1 MQLSKITLSQSYY
14 SPQVEALRDRLL
26 GWDSPNQEQ
35 LGEIGTVEFQWG
47 RLLDSI
53 LELCP
58 PNREQEQAIIHL
70 ESVREWA
77 RKSIIRGSQP

>member
-1 MQLSKITLSQSYY
+1 MDKDNLSPRTR
-14 SPQVEALRDRLL
+14 ELRERLF

-35 LGEIGTVEFQWG
+35 LKDIGTIEYHWG
-47 RLLDSI
+47 RLLDNI

-58 PNREQEQAIIHL
+58 DNRERDEAIAHL

-77 RKSIIRGSQP
+77 RKSIIRGDEVGGE